1 MVERSIQAS
10 ERGAA
15 LTHRLLAFSRKQTL
29 MPTTI
34 NLSKLAECM
43 TEMLRPTAFLTKQL
57 NFDIPGCAWKM
68 QQSLSIARR
77 YPAAISRQEK
87 ICE

>member
-34 NLSKLAECM
+34 NLSKLAEGM
-43 TEMLRPTAFLTKQL
+43 TEMLRPTTFLTVTVPF
-57 NFDIPGCAWKM
+57 N
-68 QQSLSIARR
+68 SLV
-77 YPAAISRQEK
+77 
-87 ICE
+87 